1 MVTVSS
7 RRGGLL
13 SLRNTWW
20 VKVDSKT
27 DKAKIMEEEMNNETS
42 NYAARRTPL
51 MQRYRNKTENSFWE
65 NHCALH

>member
-1 MVTVSS
+1 MSVSP

-27 DKAKIMEEEMNNETS
+27 DKAKVMEEEMSNETS
-42 NYAARRTPL
+42 YYARRTPL
-51 MQRYRNKTENSFWE
+51 YQRYRNKTENSFWE